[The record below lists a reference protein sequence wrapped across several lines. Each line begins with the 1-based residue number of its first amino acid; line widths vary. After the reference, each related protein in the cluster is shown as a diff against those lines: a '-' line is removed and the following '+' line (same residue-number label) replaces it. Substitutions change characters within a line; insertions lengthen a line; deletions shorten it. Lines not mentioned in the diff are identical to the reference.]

1 MEPALSLSLHKTGLD
16 GSSSQAHQPPIDLKV
31 LYHISTSKRLL
42 CSSLVV
48 SLSLRLHVRWKC
60 TQVCSRILSADAAFR
75 QATTSMVTGRCSRLQ
90 SPIPHSNFS
99 SCTSTPVPSF
109 ASPIH
114 CPVWFRNNQ
123 LPLLL
128 LVWQLSCNNF
138 PYCPIAVVTIWVSLT
153 ALPLRLSHVSPSF
166 VLHEHAAESHH
177 ISLAT
182 ISLRFT

>member
-31 LYHISTSKRLL
+31 LYHISTTKRLL

-90 SPIPHSNFS
+90 SPIPHSSFS
-99 SCTSTPVPSF
+99 SCTSTPVLSF

-114 CPVWFRNNQ
+114 RPANYLCCCLFGNCPAIISHIAP
-123 LPLLL
+123 LPWSQYGYPLQHCLFGYRM
-128 LVWQLSCNNF
+128 C
-138 PYCPIAVVTIWVSLT
+138 VTFIRPTRTCS
-153 ALPLRLSHVSPSF
+153 
-166 VLHEHAAESHH
+166 
-177 ISLAT
+177 
-182 ISLRFT
+182 